1 MSEAY
6 AFVYN
11 NKEVLKNSSSG
22 GAFSAIS
29 DYFLN
34 HNGIVYGAI
43 YNYEQNIVSHSRAE
57 NNEQRDRMRGS
68 KYLQSTLNETFRSVM
83 RDLNNK
89 QIVLF
94 TGTLCQVAGLKKFLQ
109 AKNVS
114 MEKLITC
121 DVICHGV
128 ASPLIWKDYI
138 GYRAKNKI
146 KKINFREKRDGWANS
161 RALAETDNGQIDL
174 SEYMRLF
181 YSHTIM
187 RPSCHNCQYSS
198 INRCSEIT
206 IGDFW
211 GIETLKPAFDYK
223 DGVSFVLANNEN
235 GINVFKKIVERN
247 DEIISVGCGIEDV
260 NQPNFYHPT
269 NQSVIRERFWK
280 DYKKKHISYIVKKYA
295 SNSFVY
301 SKIVFVQ
308 KVIDTVRSR

>member
-34 HNGIVYGAI
+34 HNGVVYGAI
-43 YNYEQNIVSHSRAE
+43 YNYEQNIVVHSRAE
-57 NNEQRDRMRGS
+57 NKEQRDVMRGS
-68 KYLQSTLNETFRSVM
+68 KYLQSALNETYRSVM
-83 RDLNNK
+83 CDLNND
-89 QIVLF
+89 QEVLF
-94 TGTLCQVAGLKKFLQ
+94 TGTLCQVAGLKRFLQ
-109 AKNVS
+109 EKKCS
-114 MEKLITC
+114 CEKLITC
-121 DVICHGV
+121 DIICHGV
-128 ASPLIWKDYI
+128 TSPLIWKDYI
-138 GYRAKNKI
+138 NYKAKI
-146 KKINFREKRDGWANS
+146 KIKSVNFREKSNGWTNS

-174 SEYMRLF
+174 GEYMRLF